1 MLSAPVFEST
11 PIAGL
16 FKVLLDHRPD
26 SRGWF
31 EEVWQLEKWAVGP
44 LSWFRPVQ
52 QNSSSNLVAGS
63 TRGLH
68 AEPWNKLVTV
78 VSGRAFCVWVDL
90 RQGPDFGS
98 RFWQTLSPGEAFFVP
113 EGVANGYQSLE
124 PDTVYTY
131 LVDDH
136 WSPDRHYPAVNPFDP
151 KLSIP
156 WPIPE
161 TSAEVSEKDQRNPNL
176 TPELSIPSARPRIFG
191 SSGQVGKELHL
202 ALPNSVPGNRAEA
215 RGNGLQRQQF
225 SAVINAAAFTSVDA
239 AEEPAAWPS
248 VLAGNQ
254 VLVRNLAL
262 LARDINSVFVHY
274 SSDYVF
280 DGSKTEPW
288 FEDDLPNPISR
299 YGQSKLLGD
308 YAAQSFE
315 RHYLVRTS
323 WVYGDGKNFIRT
335 MYERAS
341 RGEPSEVV
349 DDQFGRPTWA
359 RDIALFTKH
368 LIDAKAPFGTYNFSS
383 GGEPVSWHEVAV
395 RIYEFVGRDPGLVS
409 AVTSEEYLASNPRS
423 ARRPKNSVL
432 DLAKA
437 RGSGFDIVD
446 WNQSLDTYLSFL
458 EK

>member
-1 MLSAPVFEST
+1 M
-11 PIAGL
+11 
-16 FKVLLDHRPD
+16 
-26 SRGWF
+26 
-31 EEVWQLEKWAVGP
+31 
-44 LSWFRPVQ
+44 
-52 QNSSSNLVAGS
+52 
-63 TRGLH
+63 
-68 AEPWNKLVTV
+68 
-78 VSGRAFCVWVDL
+78 
-90 RQGPDFGS
+90 
-98 RFWQTLSPGEAFFVP
+98 
-113 EGVANGYQSLE
+113 
-124 PDTVYTY
+124 
-131 LVDDH
+131 
-136 WSPDRHYPAVNPFDP
+136 
-151 KLSIP
+151 
-156 WPIPE
+156 
-161 TSAEVSEKDQRNPNL
+161 
-176 TPELSIPSARPRIFG
+176 
-191 SSGQVGKELHL
+191 
-202 ALPNSVPGNRAEA
+202 
-215 RGNGLQRQQF
+215 
-225 SAVINAAAFTSVDA
+225 
-239 AEEPAAWPS
+239 
-248 VLAGNQ
+248 
-254 VLVRNLAL
+254 VRNLAL
-262 LARDINSVFVHY
+262 LARDMNSVFVHY

-280 DGSKTEPW
+280 DGSKTAPW

-359 RDIALFTKH
+359 RDIALFTRH
-368 LIDAKAPFGTYNFSS
+368 LVESRAPFGTYNFSS

-395 RIYEFVGRDPGLVS
+395 RIYQFLGRDPGLVS